1 MLETLIMLFFRLGLE
16 MPILCQVCS
25 KFSEPGEEAVVS
37 ASVRCALPYLQRYTA
52 HLWRTGGQMFWY
64 SQRPHHIEEEVEVGR
79 GHDL

>member
-37 ASVRCALPYLQRYTA
+37 ASVR
-52 HLWRTGGQMFWY
+52 
-64 SQRPHHIEEEVEVGR
+64 
-79 GHDL
+79 